1 MGTESTKIL
10 ICDDS
15 ILARSQM
22 KDLLEGL
29 GEFEVIEAK
38 NGHEAVEAYKAN
50 KPAIAFLDIVMP
62 EKNGIEAVKEL
73 VEFDKDAILIMA
85 SSIGNNKHLTA
96 ALDAGACDFIQKP
109 VDEDHLREILDKYL
123 GGR

>member
-1 MGTESTKIL
+1 MGTELTKIL

-29 GEFEVIEAK
+29 GNYEVLEAK
-38 NGHEAVEAYKAN
+38 NGLEAVELFKAN
-50 KPAIAFLDIVMP
+50 KPAIAFLYIVMP

-73 VEFDKDAILIMA
+73 IEFDKDAVIIMA

-96 ALDAGACDFIQKP
+96 ALDAGAVDFIQKP
-109 VDEDHLREILDKYL
+109 VDEDHLRAILDKYL